1 MKKNLGG
8 NAIIRKTNSKNP
20 TKSSKNI
27 IFRDMLES
35 GSSFARDV
43 LNRNLKYVRDIYK
56 TRYLVPGDLTVSQ
69 FSFMNRKKGLKWKKR
84 LFSFLANGKHSITG
98 DTLLSEIYEK
108 HRDPEDG
115 FLYIIYTSIR
125 LLNAK
130 LKKAGFS

>member
-1 MKKNLGG
+1 
-8 NAIIRKTNSKNP
+8 
-20 TKSSKNI
+20 
-27 IFRDMLES
+27 MLES

-56 TRYLVPGDLTVSQ
+56 TRYLDQGDLTVSQ
-69 FSFMNRKKGLKWKKR
+69 FSFIKKNWSGKKAIFF
-84 LFSFLANGKHSITG
+84 LLANGKHSITG

-115 FLYIIYTSIR
+115 FLYIIYASVR

-130 LKKAGFS
+130 LKKQKFRKEEEEKENI